1 MQKDEFYVYW
11 NNYILIEKEF
21 LNTVQYVALDS
32 INYKSYSNAYQKLIL
47 EIGSELDNVFK
58 LICSISGY
66 KYNNIGG
73 YYKLIN
79 LLYSQI
85 INQEVNLFEGEIKK
99 LTPFKNWSSSS
110 YPKWWTIYNKIKH
123 ERHEKCKISSFGSEK
138 YYKYANLSNCINLL
152 AGLYICEMYANK
164 IITNSYSPIQPISR
178 IFFLDSN
185 GWSEEEFSFGMTG
198 ILNGSSLTIT
208 SINKSY

>member
-79 LLYSQI
+79 LSYSQI
-85 INQEVNLFEGEIKK
+85 INQKVNLFEGEIK
-99 LTPFKNWSSSS
+99 N
-110 YPKWWTIYNKIKH
+110 
-123 ERHEKCKISSFGSEK
+123 
-138 YYKYANLSNCINLL
+138 
-152 AGLYICEMYANK
+152 
-164 IITNSYSPIQPISR
+164 
-178 IFFLDSN
+178 
-185 GWSEEEFSFGMTG
+185 
-198 ILNGSSLTIT
+198 
-208 SINKSY
+208 